1 MLLFPEYCEN
11 FCEISLTALLRGRQR
26 RAAGGARRRR
36 GGELGAGGG
45 DQLGRGLRQQVSGAI
60 SGCNNQHSPVQQQ
73 SRRLHQ
79 GLHVPSL
86 DQ

>member
-11 FCEISLTALLRGRQR
+11 FCEIPLTALLRGRQR

-60 SGCNNQHSPVQQQ
+60 SGE
-73 SRRLHQ
+73 
-79 GLHVPSL
+79 
-86 DQ
+86 